1 MRHRVFLAVVV
12 CLLSFG
18 PAERLLAQQ
27 RDSTLWLPP
36 EVQGWI
42 SIPDLEQLSQSWD
55 QTQFGRLLASEAF
68 QRVIEA
74 WRQQQ
79 EKQRMGVAGLEISWE
94 EVRRIVGGEV
104 ALAVVHPPGREPSP
118 VLLVDFRGHTDQASD
133 LIRRFDA
140 RLRRQGVRRRV
151 HQEDSP
157 PLVQYTRHEKTTLVY
172 FYYDDVLCLT
182 KNLYVAQV
190 VRQCMQDPQ
199 RSKLAADPVFQATV
213 AGLFKQ
219 RRTEQAIHLRWFV
232 RPLGLARAQRAL
244 DQGKLLG
251 GGDVDW
257 FEALSRTGFEQIR
270 AAAGALTLAG
280 TQYDVVHRIKI
291 YAPRPWKGAV
301 NVLALENHQH
311 VLASPPPWFAGKLA
325 SITRL
330 RLNIQ
335 KAFENFGPL
344 FDEVVGEGAEGTWED
359 TLDALAHNE
368 QGPKVDI
375 RREIVAH
382 LAHDCLLIS
391 AANKAQDHDRP
402 RRVILVAIKDSPES
416 RRSVASAIHRY
427 MKPERTAK
435 LRTDL
440 VPGVEIWERLPEDPE
455 DEGPEVDFGPIQVD
469 LGEDERN
476 VTLPAPT
483 VKPSESEG
491 ICVHNGYVYYAT
503 HLSLLVE
510 LLKNQK
516 AGKPESPPL
525 AQSPAF
531 VQLHKAAQ
539 AEATRQQWEDLCFFR
554 FEDSA
559 EQYRNT
565 YQLARENKLAKSQN
579 IVIRFLI
586 GLGRVVDE
594 EGNQLIDG
602 KLLPPFEQVASQ
614 LTPGG
619 VLVHADADGWSVVSF
634 ILHPQAMTAGKR
646 PAEGEAPPK
655 R

>member
-1 MRHRVFLAVVV
+1 MRYRVLLALGWCV
-12 CLLSFG
+12 LSLNQV
-18 PAERLLAQQ
+18 ASAQQ

-36 EVQGWI
+36 EVQGWV
-42 SIPDLEQLSQSWD
+42 SIPRLEPMIQSWE
-55 QTQFGRLLASEAF
+55 QTQFGRLLASEPF
-68 QRVIEA
+68 QKVIEA
-74 WRQQQ
+74 WRRQQGGQ
-79 EKQRMGVAGLEISWE
+79 SGGVAGLGVSWE
-94 EVRRIVGGEV
+94 ELRRIVGGEV
-104 ALAVVHPPGREPSP
+104 ALAVVHPGGRDPAP
-118 VLLVDFRGHTDQASD
+118 VLLVDFRGHSNQASD

-140 RLRRQGVRRRV
+140 RLRGQGARRRV
-151 HQEDSP
+151 HEERSP
-157 PLVQYTRHEKTTLVY
+157 PLVQYQRHGKTVLVY
-172 FYYDDVLCLT
+172 FYHDEVLCLT
-182 KNLYVAQV
+182 KNLAVAQV

-199 RSKLAADPVFQATV
+199 RSNLASDPVFQATV

-219 RRTEQAIHLRWFV
+219 RRTDRAIHLRWFV
-232 RPLGLARAQRAL
+232 RPMGLAQAQRAL

-257 FEALSRTGFEQIR
+257 FQALSRTGFDQIR

-280 TQYDVVHRIKI
+280 TQYDIVHRIKI

-301 NVLALENHQH
+301 NVLALYNHDH
-311 VLASPPPWFAGKLA
+311 VLAPPPPWFAGKLA

-330 RLNIQ
+330 RLDIQ

-344 FDEVVGEGAEGTWED
+344 FDEVVGEGAAGTWED

-375 RREIVAH
+375 RREIVPH
-382 LAHDCLLIS
+382 LAHDCLLVS
-391 AANKAQDHDRP
+391 AANKAEDHDRP

-440 VPGVEIWERLPEDPE
+440 VPGVSIWERMPEDPE

-469 LGEDERN
+469 LGEDDRN
-476 VTLPAPT
+476 VTLPAPA

-516 AGKPESPPL
+516 ASQNAGTP
-525 AQSPAF
+525 AQLPGF
-531 VQLHKAAQ
+531 VQLHQAAR
-539 AEATRQQWEDLCFFR
+539 AEAARQEWKSLCFFR

-619 VLVHADADGWSVVSF
+619 LLVHADPDGWSVVSF
-634 ILHPQAMTAGKR
+634 ILHPQAMTAGKH
-646 PAEGEAPPK
+646 PADEQAAPK